1 MAPTYTEAN
10 LQLALADLTK
20 QDKPNYLATSK
31 KYGLPRKTLSDR
43 FTGRTVSRPEAASQ
57 HHQCLDTAQEE
68 ALIGLINR
76 LTNRGLPPT
85 NCMVKNLAEEIIGRP
100 VGKNW
105 SSQFVKRHK
114 ERLISRYLRNIDQKR
129 PDAEYA
135 PMFQQFY
142 DLVMRFWVLC
152 TSLG

>member
-1 MAPTYTEAN
+1 M
-10 LQLALADLTK
+10 
-20 QDKPNYLATSK
+20 
-31 KYGLPRKTLSDR
+31 
-43 FTGRTVSRPEAASQ
+43 SRQEAAFE

-76 LTNRGLPPT
+76 LTNRGLSPT
-85 NCMVKNLAEEIIGRP
+85 NYMVKNLAEEIIGCP

-129 PDAEYA
+129 QDAEYA
-135 PMFQQFY
+135 PMFKQFY
-142 DLVMRFWVLC
+142 DFVIGFLLFCVFHRPI
-152 TSLG
+152 S